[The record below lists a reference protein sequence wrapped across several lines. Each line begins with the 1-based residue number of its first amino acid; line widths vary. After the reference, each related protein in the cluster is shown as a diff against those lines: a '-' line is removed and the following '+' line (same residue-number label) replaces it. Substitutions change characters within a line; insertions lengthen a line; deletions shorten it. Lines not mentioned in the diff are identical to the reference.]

1 MGTVLNIR
9 DTKMNE
15 MLSQLSRCSVL
26 WRTERHTNNLFRR
39 INNIKR
45 KKICLEFFTSQAI
58 AREAWFA
65 Q

>member
-39 INNIKR
+39 INNIKKEKNMLR
-45 KKICLEFFTSQAI
+45 ILYFSSHS
-58 AREAWFA
+58 
-65 Q
+65 